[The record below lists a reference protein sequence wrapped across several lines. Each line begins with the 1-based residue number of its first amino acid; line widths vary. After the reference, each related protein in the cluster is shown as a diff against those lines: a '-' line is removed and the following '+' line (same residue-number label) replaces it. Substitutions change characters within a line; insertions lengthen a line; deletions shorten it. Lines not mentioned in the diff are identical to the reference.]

1 MLQTGS
7 TTKLTCCW
15 QSYPKILKSDK
26 DHIKFY
32 IYYQNFCHYIYPCK
46 THFITQLRP
55 SPSPIEKWNKLGLCT
70 FSKRCLKVVG
80 FTGRGLR
87 SFEITVV
94 KGHRTIRVRTGS
106 QPFENLTQAPVVP
119 SSGRGVH

>member
-1 MLQTGS
+1 MKETA
-7 TTKLTCCW
+7 
-15 QSYPKILKSDK
+15 DK
-26 DHIKFY
+26 FVCDPF
-32 IYYQNFCHYIYPCK
+32 FEEA
-46 THFITQLRP
+46 
-55 SPSPIEKWNKLGLCT
+55 IEKWNKLGLCT

-106 QPFENLTQAPVVP
+106 QPFENLTHAPVAP

>member
-1 MLQTGS
+1 MLGKVIHNLIKITYNFTS
-7 TTKLTCCW
+7 AI
-15 QSYPKILKSDK
+15 KILVTINVLVKP
-26 DHIKFY
+26 IL
-32 IYYQNFCHYIYPCK
+32 
-46 THFITQLRP
+46 TH
-55 SPSPIEKWNKLGLCT
+55 SPGPTSPIENWNKLGLCT

-106 QPFENLTQAPVVP
+106 QPFENLTQAPVAP